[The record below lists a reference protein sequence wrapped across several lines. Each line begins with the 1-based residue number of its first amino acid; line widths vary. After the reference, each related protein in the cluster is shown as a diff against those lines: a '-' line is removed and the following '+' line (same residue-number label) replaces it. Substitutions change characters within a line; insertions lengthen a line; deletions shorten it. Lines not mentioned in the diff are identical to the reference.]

1 MKRILRSFFLLLL
14 VIAWSSNALAVTSP
28 YSYTFGKAKNADFTS
43 KNQTKKLGGID
54 WTLASDAKNIITSAN
69 SSGQQIGSNK
79 YPVKNA
85 TISTTA
91 IPGTIKSITVIAK
104 AASNDAKMSL
114 SVLVNN
120 VQYGNKIDLSRDES
134 NYEFKNNNN
143 LQSGKI
149 EIKFINSASK
159 GGFYIKNITVT
170 FEEGTSAT
178 ATTVSFPKESL
189 NLIDGEEAA
198 QGQEAVVKTGDKTLT
213 GATVT
218 YSFESA
224 DGIFEETTTDGL
236 FSLKAGTYGTG
247 KVTATFA
254 GGEIDGVT
262 YAKSSASYTVN
273 YSAAKTPALT
283 FSAANVTV
291 KQGEESSFV
300 KPTITFTDERGDD
313 ITAAADIIYIAS
325 PETVVKLDNEGNVTQ
340 WLAPGVATITATT
353 EYGKNYYDA
362 SYTLTYE
369 KVKLA
374 TTLTLDEG
382 LKTTGEIGETLDCPA
397 WTLKAGENVLS
408 GKTVVMTSDNKDVVK
423 VDGNRLKL
431 VAAGSANIILS
442 FKGDDD
448 YQSSK
453 TSYKLTVVDPN
464 AAEVTFDFSKPAAYG
479 DYEAPS
485 TNGSATYLEEGNT
498 LTSGVITITNVQN
511 GWTIRTDGSKGTN
524 KSRFHMYR
532 GTIQFRVYDNAVLTL
547 SAADGYVITGF
558 VYNSAKGEN
567 LTASTGS
574 YDNVNKKWTGTAKS
588 IELAINDAFQ
598 FENMTVTYSKL
609 PSIDLD
615 ESQNNAETISGNA
628 DKTVNVKLTRTLKAD
643 VWNTFCV
650 PFDVTVE
657 GSPLEGATIK
667 QIASVT
673 EKDDGAVINFENA
686 PATLEAGKAYL
697 VRTATAIVN
706 PTFNGVTVKNVDP
719 TNCSG
724 NEKYQLIG
732 IYSPLNIDA
741 SRYGKVFGINNQD
754 KLAKVKENTSIK
766 GMRAYF
772 LLANSATAA
781 KLNFGGELTGIDAV
795 DNGEAVMTGKV
806 YNLNGQYVGNS
817 LEGLKKGVYVVNG
830 KKVLK

>member
-14 VIAWSSNALAVTSP
+14 VIVWSSNALAQETLSVDFESKLATYTDWKFSNIVQSKAVTAHGG
-28 YSYTFGKAKNADFTS
+28 TFYGNTNGKTTAFV
-43 KNQTKKLGGID
+43 QT
-54 WTLASDAKNIITSAN
+54 KNIIAAPQQLTFYFSKESSNNNQNSFWKIQVSSNGSKWSDVKRVKAAPTKDVGVWTEVTQSLSEYTNVYVRVYYSGTSAFRC
-69 SSGQQIGSNK
+69 IDDVTLT
-79 YPVKNA
+79 Y
-85 TISTTA
+85 
-91 IPGTIKSITVIAK
+91 K
-104 AASNDAKMSL
+104 AAS
-114 SVLVNN
+114 
-120 VQYGNKIDLSRDES
+120 
-134 NYEFKNNNN
+134 
-143 LQSGKI
+143 
-149 EIKFINSASK
+149 
-159 GGFYIKNITVT
+159 
-170 FEEGTSAT
+170 SAT

-189 NLIDGEEAA
+189 NLIDGDEAA
-198 QGQEAVVKTGDKTLT
+198 QGQAAVVKAGEKILT

-224 DGIFEETTTDGL
+224 DGIFKETLASEGL
-236 FSLKAGTYGTG
+236 FSLNAGTYGTG
-247 KVTATFA
+247 KVTATFD

-262 YAKSSASYTVN
+262 YAKSSASYIVN
-273 YSAAKTPALT
+273 YSAAKTPSLT
-283 FSAANVTV
+283 FSVANVTV

-300 KPTITFTDERGDD
+300 KPTIKFTDERGDD
-313 ITAAADIIYIAS
+313 VTESAELTYSVS
-325 PETVVKLDNEGNVTQ
+325 PEGVVEIEKNSGDITK
-340 WLAPGVATITATT
+340 WLAPGVAKVQAHTD
-353 EYGKNYYDA
+353 YGYDA

-408 GKTVVMTSDNKDVVK
+408 GKTVVLTSDSKDVVK
-423 VDGNRLKL
+423 VDGNQLKL
-431 VAAGSANIILS
+431 VAAGSANITLS
-442 FKGDDD
+442 FNGDDD
-448 YQSSK
+448 YQSSNV
-453 TSYKLTVVDPN
+453 SYKLTVVDPN
-464 AAEVTFDFSKPAAYG
+464 ALVSTFDFVKNTYG
-479 DYEAPS
+479 YGRTDKLNKGEIISNRTPI
-485 TNGSATYLEEGNT
+485 TIVNTKNGSSTSTTFRNNDLRNYKDAILTINAAKGYLITKITMTGNRFLQLSLNDNNGTWNKERQTGEWLGSSSSVSFTNLGSDDGNT
-498 LTSGVITITNVQN
+498 VSYYTINIEYV
-511 GWTIRTDGSKGTN
+511 
-524 KSRFHMYR
+524 
-532 GTIQFRVYDNAVLTL
+532 AV
-547 SAADGYVITGF
+547 
-558 VYNSAKGEN
+558 KP
-567 LTASTGS
+567 
-574 YDNVNKKWTGTAKS
+574 
-588 IELAINDAFQ
+588 
-598 FENMTVTYSKL
+598 VT
-609 PSIDLD
+609 LD
-615 ESQNNAETISGNA
+615 ESQNNTETISGNA
-628 DKTVNVKLTRTLKAD
+628 DKTVNVNLTRTLKAD

-673 EKDDGAVINFENA
+673 EKDDGAVINFVDA
-686 PATLEAGKAYL
+686 PATLEAGNAYL
-697 VRTATAIVN
+697 VRTTTAIVN
-706 PTFNGVTVKNVDP
+706 PTFNGMTVKNVTP

>member
-1 MKRILRSFFLLLL
+1 MK
-14 VIAWSSNALAVTSP
+14 A
-28 YSYTFGKAKNADFTS
+28 
-43 KNQTKKLGGID
+43 
-54 WTLASDAKNIITSAN
+54 
-69 SSGQQIGSNK
+69 
-79 YPVKNA
+79 
-85 TISTTA
+85 
-91 IPGTIKSITVIAK
+91 
-104 AASNDAKMSL
+104 
-114 SVLVNN
+114 
-120 VQYGNKIDLSRDES
+120 
-134 NYEFKNNNN
+134 
-143 LQSGKI
+143 
-149 EIKFINSASK
+149 
-159 GGFYIKNITVT
+159 
-170 FEEGTSAT
+170 
-178 ATTVSFPKESL
+178 
-189 NLIDGEEAA
+189 GE
-198 QGQEAVVKTGDKTLT
+198 KTLT

-224 DGIFEETTTDGL
+224 DGIFEETLTDGT

-262 YAKSSASYTVN
+262 YAKSSASYIVN
-273 YSAAKTPALT
+273 YSAAKTPALK

-300 KPTITFTDERGDD
+300 KPTIKFTDERGDD
-313 ITAAADIIYIAS
+313 LTAAADIIYVAS

-353 EYGKNYYDA
+353 EYGNNYYDA

-408 GKTVVMTSDNKDVVK
+408 GKTVVLTSDNKDVVK
-423 VDGNRLKL
+423 VDGNQLKL
-431 VAAGSANIILS
+431 VAAGSANITLI

-448 YQSSK
+448 YQNSE
-453 TSYKLTVVDPN
+453 TFYKLTVVDPN
-464 AAEVTFDFSKPAAYG
+464 ALEVTFDFSKPADYG
-479 DYEAPS
+479 YVSPA
-485 TNGSATYLEEGNT
+485 TGNGTEIGVGKSIVSGNVS
-498 LTSGVITITNVQN
+498 LTVTKESSNA
-511 GWTIRTDGSKGTN
+511 
-524 KSRFHMYR
+524 KSRFWNSNEEITYR
-532 GTIQFRVYDNAVLTL
+532 IYEGTINTVSVPQ
-547 SAADGYVITGF
+547 GYVITAISITDNNNGK
-558 VYNSAKGEN
+558 SKLITIGEN
-567 LTASTGS
+567 KDNSDWTGS
-574 YDNVNKKWTGTAKS
+574 AQSVIITGTGKAVL
-588 IELAINDAFQ
+588 ET
-598 FENMTVTYSKL
+598 MTVAYSKL

-615 ESQNNAETISGNA
+615 ESKDNAGTISSNA
-628 DKTVNVKLTRTLKAD
+628 DKTVNVNLTRTLKAD

-650 PFDVTVE
+650 PFDVTVA
-657 GSPLEGATIK
+657 GSQLEGATIK
-667 QIASVT
+667 QIASVE
-673 EKDDGAVINFENA
+673 EKTDCAVINFEDA

-706 PTFNGVTVKNVDP
+706 PTFNGVTVKNVTP
-719 TNCSG
+719 ANCSG
-724 NEKYQLIG
+724 NANYQLIG

-754 KLAKVKENTSIK
+754 KLAKVKKDTSIK

-772 LLANSATAA
+772 LLANSAAAA

>member
-1 MKRILRSFFLLLL
+1 MK
-14 VIAWSSNALAVTSP
+14 A
-28 YSYTFGKAKNADFTS
+28 
-43 KNQTKKLGGID
+43 
-54 WTLASDAKNIITSAN
+54 
-69 SSGQQIGSNK
+69 
-79 YPVKNA
+79 
-85 TISTTA
+85 
-91 IPGTIKSITVIAK
+91 
-104 AASNDAKMSL
+104 
-114 SVLVNN
+114 
-120 VQYGNKIDLSRDES
+120 
-134 NYEFKNNNN
+134 
-143 LQSGKI
+143 
-149 EIKFINSASK
+149 
-159 GGFYIKNITVT
+159 
-170 FEEGTSAT
+170 
-178 ATTVSFPKESL
+178 
-189 NLIDGEEAA
+189 GE
-198 QGQEAVVKTGDKTLT
+198 KTLT

-408 GKTVVMTSDNKDVVK
+408 GKIVVMTSDNKDVVK

-673 EKDDGAVINFENA
+673 EKDDGAVINFVDA

-706 PTFNGVTVKNVDP
+706 PTFNGVTVKNVTP

-724 NEKYQLIG
+724 NDNYQLIG

-741 SRYGKVFGINNQD
+741 LLYGKVFGINNQD

>member
-1 MKRILRSFFLLLL
+1 MKRILRSFLTLLML
-14 VIAWSSNALAVTSP
+14 VVWASGFAADKT
-28 YSYTFGKAKNADFTS
+28 YSYTFVRGGVFTEAK
-43 KNQTKKLGGID
+43 QTKTLNGISWNFTAGGKTFQYD
-54 WTLASDAKNIITSAN
+54 GTLNLFRVGSKRTPADEITF
-69 SSGQQIGSNK
+69 
-79 YPVKNA
+79 
-85 TISTTA
+85 STNGFK
-91 IPGTIKSITVIAK
+91 GTIKSVNIEGRNDNSDGNAKVFVSVGGTAYSGTKQSFTTNIDSYTLTGASSGEVQIKITCTGKSGVLLKSIKVI
-104 AASNDAKMSL
+104 
-114 SVLVNN
+114 
-120 VQYGNKIDLSRDES
+120 Y
-134 NYEFKNNNN
+134 
-143 LQSGKI
+143 
-149 EIKFINSASK
+149 
-159 GGFYIKNITVT
+159 
-170 FEEGTSAT
+170 EEGTSAT

-189 NLIDGEEAA
+189 NLIDGDEAA
-198 QGQEAVVKTGDKTLT
+198 QGQTAVVKVGEKTLT

-300 KPTITFTDERGDD
+300 KPTIKFTDERGDD
-313 ITAAADIIYIAS
+313 VTAAADIIYNAS

-353 EYGKNYYDA
+353 EYGKNKYYDA

-397 WTLKAGENVLS
+397 WTLKAGENELS
-408 GKTVVMTSDNKDVVK
+408 GKTVVLTSNNEDAVK
-423 VDGNRLKL
+423 VDGNQLKL
-431 VAAGSANIILS
+431 VAAGSANITLS
-442 FKGDDD
+442 FNGDDD
-448 YQSSK
+448 YQSSNV
-453 TSYKLTVVDPN
+453 SYKLTVIDPN
-464 AAEVTFDFSKPAAYG
+464 AAEVTFDFTDPASLKYSNSETTNLKEG
-479 DYEAPS
+479 DKFVNGQITLTNKKNGS
-485 TNGSATYLEEGNT
+485 TNPVNRLFKSKTGFYLGFY
-498 LTSGVITITNVQN
+498 QN
-511 GWTIRTDGSKGTN
+511 GEMI
-524 KSRFHMYR
+524 
-532 GTIQFRVYDNAVLTL
+532 L
-547 SAADGYVITGF
+547 SAADGYTITG
-558 VYNSAKGEN
+558 V
-567 LTASTGS
+567 S
-574 YDNVNKKWTGTAKS
+574 YTIVDKNTLKINGVSGKEGWTGNAKS
-588 IELAINDAFQ
+588 VILSIDKGASATKIET
-598 FENMTVTYSKL
+598 MTVAYSKL
-609 PSIDLD
+609 SSIGLD
-615 ESQNNAETISGNA
+615 ESKDNAETISGNA

-650 PFDVTVE
+650 PFDVTVA

-667 QIASVT
+667 QIASVE
-673 EKDDGAVINFENA
+673 EKTDGAVINFEDA

-706 PTFNGVTVKNVDP
+706 PTFNGVTVKNVVP
-719 TNCSG
+719 TNCSR
-724 NEKYQLIG
+724 NENYQLIG

-741 SRYGKVFGINNQD
+741 SLYGKVFGINNQD
-754 KLAKVKENTSIK
+754 KLAKVMKDTSIK

>member
-14 VIAWSSNALAVTSP
+14 VIVWSSNALAVTSP
-28 YSYTFGKAKNADFTS
+28 YSYTFGKAQNADFTS
-43 KNQTKKLGGID
+43 KNQTTKLGGID
-54 WTLASDAKNIITSAN
+54 WTLASDAKTIITSAN

-91 IPGTIKSITVIAK
+91 IPGTIKSITVTAK
-104 AASNDAKMSL
+104 AASKDAKMSL

-120 VQYGNKIDLSRDES
+120 VQYGNKIDLSTDES

-149 EIKFINSASK
+149 EIKFVNSASK

-189 NLIDGEEAA
+189 NLIDGDKAT
-198 QGQEAVVKTGDKTLT
+198 QGQAAVVKAGEKILT

-224 DGIFEETTTDGL
+224 DGIFKETLASEGL
-236 FSLKAGTYGTG
+236 FSLNAGTYGTG
-247 KVTATFA
+247 KVTATFD
-254 GGEIDGVT
+254 GGEIGGVT

-300 KPTITFTDERGDD
+300 KPTIKFTDERGDD
-313 ITAAADIIYIAS
+313 VTESAELTYSVS
-325 PETVVKLDNEGNVTQ
+325 PEGVVEIDKNSGDITK
-340 WLAPGVATITATT
+340 WLAPGVATVKAHTD
-353 EYGKNYYDA
+353 YGYDA
-362 SYTLTYE
+362 SYTLTYK

-382 LKTTGEIGETLDCPA
+382 LKTTGKIGETLDCPA
-397 WTLKAGENVLS
+397 WTLKAGETVLS
-408 GKTVVMTSDNKDVVK
+408 GKTVVLTSDNDDAVK
-423 VDGNRLKL
+423 VDGNQLKL
-431 VAAGSANIILS
+431 VAAGSANISLS
-442 FKGDDD
+442 FNGDDD
-448 YQSSK
+448 YQSSNV
-453 TSYKLTVVDPN
+453 SYKLTVVDPN
-464 AAEVTFDFSKPAAYG
+464 ALVSTFDFVKNTYG
-479 DYEAPS
+479 YGRTEKLNKGDIISNRTPI
-485 TNGSATYLEEGNT
+485 TIVNTKNGSSTSTTFRNNDLRNYKDAILTINAAKGYL
-498 LTSGVITITNVQN
+498 ITKITMT
-511 GWTIRTDGSKGTN
+511 G
-524 KSRFHMYR
+524 SRFLQLSLNDNN
-532 GTIQFRVYDNAVLTL
+532 GTWNNERQTGEWLGSSSSVSFTNLGNSDDGNAVSYYTINIE
-547 SAADGYVITGF
+547 YVA
-558 VYNSAKGEN
+558 VKP
-567 LTASTGS
+567 
-574 YDNVNKKWTGTAKS
+574 
-588 IELAINDAFQ
+588 
-598 FENMTVTYSKL
+598 VT
-609 PSIDLD
+609 LD

-628 DKTVNVKLTRTLKAD
+628 DKTVNVNLTRTLKAD

-650 PFDVTVE
+650 PFDVTVAD
-657 GSPLEGATIK
+657 SPLKDATIK

-673 EKDDGAVINFENA
+673 EKDDGAVINFEDA
-686 PATLEAGKAYL
+686 PATLVAGKAYL
-697 VRTATAIVN
+697 VRTTTAIEN
-706 PTFNGVTVKNVDP
+706 PTFNGVTVKNVTP

-732 IYSPLNIDA
+732 IYNPLNIDA
-741 SRYGKVFGINNQD
+741 SLYGKVFGINNQD

>member
-1 MKRILRSFFLLLL
+1 MKRILRSFLTLLML
-14 VIAWSSNALAVTSP
+14 VVWASGFAADKT
-28 YSYTFGKAKNADFTS
+28 YSYTFVRGGVFTEAK
-43 KNQTKKLGGID
+43 QTKTLNGISWNFTAGGKTFQYDGTLKLFRVGSKRTPAD
-54 WTLASDAKNIITSAN
+54 EITF
-69 SSGQQIGSNK
+69 
-79 YPVKNA
+79 
-85 TISTTA
+85 STNGFK
-91 IPGTIKSITVIAK
+91 GTIKSVSIEGRNDNSDGNAKVFVSVGGTAYSGTKQSFTTTIDSYTLTGASSGDVQIKITCTGKSGVLLKSIKVI
-104 AASNDAKMSL
+104 
-114 SVLVNN
+114 
-120 VQYGNKIDLSRDES
+120 Y
-134 NYEFKNNNN
+134 
-143 LQSGKI
+143 
-149 EIKFINSASK
+149 
-159 GGFYIKNITVT
+159 
-170 FEEGTSAT
+170 EEGTSAT
-178 ATTVSFPKESL
+178 ATTVSFQKKSL
-189 NLIDGEEAA
+189 NLIDGDEAA
-198 QGQEAVVKTGDKTLT
+198 QSQKAVVKAGEKTLT

-247 KVTATFA
+247 KVTATFD

-283 FSAANVTV
+283 FSVANVTV

-300 KPTITFTDERGDD
+300 KPTIKFTDERGDD
-313 ITAAADIIYIAS
+313 VTAAADIIYTVS

-464 AAEVTFDFSKPAAYG
+464 AADVTFDFSKPAAYG

-609 PSIDLD
+609 PSIGLD
-615 ESQNNAETISGNA
+615 ESKDNTETISGNA

-650 PFDVTVE
+650 PFDVTVA

-667 QIASVT
+667 QIASVE
-673 EKDDGAVINFENA
+673 EKTDGAVINFKDA

-706 PTFNGVTVKNVDP
+706 PTFNGVTVKNVTP

-724 NEKYQLIG
+724 NDNYQLIG

-741 SRYGKVFGINNQD
+741 LLYGKVFGINNQD

>member
-14 VIAWSSNALAVTSP
+14 VIVWSSNALAQETLSVDFESKLATYTDWKFSNIVQSKAVTAHGG
-28 YSYTFGKAKNADFTS
+28 TFYGNTNGKTTAFV
-43 KNQTKKLGGID
+43 QT
-54 WTLASDAKNIITSAN
+54 KNIIAAPQQLTFYFSKESSNNNQNSFWKIQVSSNGSKWSDVKRVKAAPTKDVGVWTEVTQSLSEYTNVYVRVYYSGTSA
-69 SSGQQIGSNK
+69 IRCIDDVTLTYK
-79 YPVKNA
+79 V
-85 TISTTA
+85 
-91 IPGTIKSITVIAK
+91 
-104 AASNDAKMSL
+104 AS
-114 SVLVNN
+114 
-120 VQYGNKIDLSRDES
+120 
-134 NYEFKNNNN
+134 
-143 LQSGKI
+143 
-149 EIKFINSASK
+149 
-159 GGFYIKNITVT
+159 
-170 FEEGTSAT
+170 SAT

-189 NLIDGEEAA
+189 NLIDGDKAT
-198 QGQEAVVKTGDKTLT
+198 QGQAAVVKAGEKILT

-224 DGIFEETTTDGL
+224 AGIFKETLASEGL
-236 FSLKAGTYGTG
+236 FSLNAGTYGTG

-300 KPTITFTDERGDD
+300 KPTIKFTDERGDD
-313 ITAAADIIYIAS
+313 VTESAELTYSVS
-325 PETVVKLDNEGNVTQ
+325 PEGVVEIDKNSGDITK
-340 WLAPGVATITATT
+340 WLAPGVATVKAHTD
-353 EYGKNYYDA
+353 YGYDYDA

-374 TTLTLDEG
+374 TTLTLNEG
-382 LKTTGEIGETLDCPA
+382 LKTTGEIDETLDCPA
-397 WTLKAGENVLS
+397 WTLKAGDNVLS
-408 GKTVVMTSDNKDVVK
+408 GKTVALTSDNDDVVK
-423 VDGNRLKL
+423 VDGNQLKL
-431 VAAGSANIILS
+431 VAAGSANITLS
-442 FKGDDD
+442 FNGDDD
-448 YQSSK
+448 YQSSNV
-453 TSYKLTVVDPN
+453 SYKLTVVDPN
-464 AAEVTFDFSKPAAYG
+464 ALVSTFDFVNNTYG
-479 DYEAPS
+479 YGRTEKLNKGEIISNRTPI
-485 TNGSATYLEEGNT
+485 TIVNTKNGSHTQTTFTNTDLRNYKDAILTINAAKGYLITKITMTGKRFLQLSLNDNNGTWNNKKDTTGEW
-498 LTSGVITITNVQN
+498 SGSSSSVSFTNLGSN
-511 GWTIRTDGSKGTN
+511 DG
-524 KSRFHMYR
+524 
-532 GTIQFRVYDNAVLTL
+532 NAVSYYTINIE
-547 SAADGYVITGF
+547 YVA
-558 VYNSAKGEN
+558 VKP
-567 LTASTGS
+567 
-574 YDNVNKKWTGTAKS
+574 
-588 IELAINDAFQ
+588 
-598 FENMTVTYSKL
+598 VT
-609 PSIDLD
+609 LD
-615 ESQNNAETISGNA
+615 ESQDNAETILGNA

-650 PFDVTVE
+650 PFDVTVA

-741 SRYGKVFGINNQD
+741 SLYGKVFGINNQD

>member
-1 MKRILRSFFLLLL
+1 MATYTDWKF
-14 VIAWSSNALAVTSP
+14 SNIVQSKAVTAHGG
-28 YSYTFGKAKNADFTS
+28 TFYGNTNGKTTAFV
-43 KNQTKKLGGID
+43 QT
-54 WTLASDAKNIITSAN
+54 KNIIAAPQQLTFYFSKESSNNNQNSFWKIQVSSNGSKWSDVKRVKAAPTKDVGVWTEVTQSLSEYTNVYVRVYYSGTSA
-69 SSGQQIGSNK
+69 IRCIDDVTLTYK
-79 YPVKNA
+79 V
-85 TISTTA
+85 
-91 IPGTIKSITVIAK
+91 
-104 AASNDAKMSL
+104 AS
-114 SVLVNN
+114 
-120 VQYGNKIDLSRDES
+120 
-134 NYEFKNNNN
+134 
-143 LQSGKI
+143 
-149 EIKFINSASK
+149 
-159 GGFYIKNITVT
+159 
-170 FEEGTSAT
+170 SAT

-189 NLIDGEEAA
+189 NLIDGDKAT
-198 QGQEAVVKTGDKTLT
+198 QGQAAVVKAGEKILT

-224 DGIFEETTTDGL
+224 AGIFKETLASEGL
-236 FSLKAGTYGTG
+236 FSLNAGTYGTG

-262 YAKSSASYTVN
+262 YAKSSASYIVN
-273 YSAAKTPALT
+273 YSAAKTPALA

-291 KQGEESSFV
+291 KQGEEASFV
-300 KPTITFTDERGDD
+300 KPTIKFTDERGDD
-313 ITAAADIIYIAS
+313 VTESAELTYSVS
-325 PETVVKLDNEGNVTQ
+325 PEGVVEIDKNSGDITK
-340 WLAPGVATITATT
+340 WLAPGVATVKAHTD
-353 EYGKNYYDA
+353 YGYDA

-374 TTLTLDEG
+374 TTLTLNEG
-382 LKTTGEIGETLDCPA
+382 LKTTGEIDETLDCPA
-397 WTLKAGENVLS
+397 WTLKAGDNVLS
-408 GKTVVMTSDNKDVVK
+408 GKTVALTSDNDDVVK
-423 VDGNRLKL
+423 VDGNQLKL
-431 VAAGSANIILS
+431 VAAGSANITLS
-442 FKGDDD
+442 FNGDDD
-448 YQSSK
+448 YQSSNV
-453 TSYKLTVVDPN
+453 SYKLTVVDPN
-464 AAEVTFDFSKPAAYG
+464 ALVSTFDFVNNTYG
-479 DYEAPS
+479 YGRTEKLNKGEIISNRTPI
-485 TNGSATYLEEGNT
+485 TIVNTKNGSHTQTTFTNTDLRNYKDAILTINAAKGYLITKITMTGKRFLQLSLNDNNGTWNNKKDTTGEW
-498 LTSGVITITNVQN
+498 SGSSSSVSFTNLGSN
-511 GWTIRTDGSKGTN
+511 DG
-524 KSRFHMYR
+524 
-532 GTIQFRVYDNAVLTL
+532 NAVSYYTINIE
-547 SAADGYVITGF
+547 YVA
-558 VYNSAKGEN
+558 VKP
-567 LTASTGS
+567 
-574 YDNVNKKWTGTAKS
+574 
-588 IELAINDAFQ
+588 
-598 FENMTVTYSKL
+598 VT
-609 PSIDLD
+609 LD
-615 ESQNNAETISGNA
+615 ESQDNAETISGNA

-724 NEKYQLIG
+724 NENYQLIG
-732 IYSPLNIDA
+732 IYSPLKIDA
-741 SRYGKVFGINNQD
+741 SLYGKVFGINNQD

-795 DNGEAVMTGKV
+795 DNSEAVMTGKV

>member
-1 MKRILRSFFLLLL
+1 MVELFM
-14 VIAWSSNALAVTSP
+14 VIQTN
-28 YSYTFGKAKNADFTS
+28 GKTTAFV
-43 KNQTKKLGGID
+43 QT
-54 WTLASDAKNIITSAN
+54 KNIIAAPQQLTFYFSKESSNNNQNSFWKIQVSSNGSKWSDVKRVKAAPTKDVGVWTEVTQSLSEYTNVYVRVYYSGTSA
-69 SSGQQIGSNK
+69 IRCIDDVTLT
-79 YPVKNA
+79 Y
-85 TISTTA
+85 
-91 IPGTIKSITVIAK
+91 K
-104 AASNDAKMSL
+104 AAS
-114 SVLVNN
+114 
-120 VQYGNKIDLSRDES
+120 
-134 NYEFKNNNN
+134 
-143 LQSGKI
+143 
-149 EIKFINSASK
+149 
-159 GGFYIKNITVT
+159 
-170 FEEGTSAT
+170 SAT
-178 ATTVSFPKESL
+178 ATTVSFQKESL
-189 NLIDGEEAA
+189 NLIDGDEAA
-198 QGQEAVVKTGDKTLT
+198 QGQAAVVKAGEKTLT

-218 YSFESA
+218 YSFDSA
-224 DGIFEETTTDGL
+224 DGIFKETLASDGL

-300 KPTITFTDERGDD
+300 KPTIKFTDERGDD
-313 ITAAADIIYIAS
+313 VTAAADIIYNAS
-325 PETVVKLDNEGNVTQ
+325 PETVVKLDDEGNVTQ
-340 WLAPGVATITATT
+340 WLAPGVATITAMT
-353 EYGKNYYDA
+353 EYGNKYYDA

-408 GKTVVMTSDNKDVVK
+408 GKTVVLTSDSKDVVK
-423 VDGNRLKL
+423 VDGNQLKL
-431 VAAGSANIILS
+431 VAAGSANITLS
-442 FKGDDD
+442 FNGDDD
-448 YQSSK
+448 YQSSNV
-453 TSYKLTVVDPN
+453 SYKLTVVDPN
-464 AAEVTFDFSKPAAYG
+464 ALVSTFDFVKNTYG
-479 DYEAPS
+479 YGRTDKLNKGEIISNRTPI
-485 TNGSATYLEEGNT
+485 TIVNTKNGSSTSTTFRNNDLRNYKDAILTINAAKGYLITKITMTGNRFLQLSLNDNNGT
-498 LTSGVITITNVQN
+498 WNKERQTGEWLGSSSSVSFTNL
-511 GWTIRTDGSKGTN
+511 GSDDG
-524 KSRFHMYR
+524 
-532 GTIQFRVYDNAVLTL
+532 NAVSYYTINIE
-547 SAADGYVITGF
+547 YVA
-558 VYNSAKGEN
+558 VKP
-567 LTASTGS
+567 
-574 YDNVNKKWTGTAKS
+574 
-588 IELAINDAFQ
+588 
-598 FENMTVTYSKL
+598 VT
-609 PSIDLD
+609 LD
-615 ESQNNAETISGNA
+615 ESQNNTETISGNA

-650 PFDVTVE
+650 PFDVIVAD
-657 GSPLEGATIK
+657 SPLKDATIK

-673 EKDDGAVINFENA
+673 EKDDGAVINFVDA

-697 VRTATAIVN
+697 VRTAKAIVN
-706 PTFNGVTVKNVDP
+706 PTFNGVTVKNVTP

-724 NEKYQLIG
+724 NANYQLIG

-741 SRYGKVFGINNQD
+741 SLYGNVFGINNQD
-754 KLAKVKENTSIK
+754 KLAKVMKDTSIK

>member
-1 MKRILRSFFLLLL
+1 ML
-14 VIAWSSNALAVTSP
+14 VVWVSGFAQEVTL
-28 YSYTFGKAKNADFTS
+28 DFTNATKDWGITTTATTKATKFTNGTYTIEAS
-43 KNQTKKLGGID
+43 KGFKQQGKGVLLGKEGATLTLPAFDFDVEKIVVRKNTGSVSGRVTQNIFVGTQKVSTQTTGAGKDQTYKI
-54 WTLASDAKNIITSAN
+54 DAKYQAAGNIYVLKVTNDNNTQFSKIE
-69 SSGQQIGSNK
+69 I
-79 YPVKNA
+79 Y
-85 TISTTA
+85 
-91 IPGTIKSITVIAK
+91 K
-104 AASNDAKMSL
+104 AASS
-114 SVLVNN
+114 
-120 VQYGNKIDLSRDES
+120 E
-134 NYEFKNNNN
+134 
-143 LQSGKI
+143 
-149 EIKFINSASK
+149 
-159 GGFYIKNITVT
+159 
-170 FEEGTSAT
+170 T

-189 NLIDGEEAA
+189 NLIDGDKAT
-198 QGQEAVVKTGDKTLT
+198 QGQAATVKAGDKTLT

-224 DGIFEETTTDGL
+224 DGIFKETLASEGL
-236 FSLKAGTYGTG
+236 FSLNAGTYGTG
-247 KVTATFA
+247 KVTATFD

-262 YAKSSASYTVN
+262 YAKSSASYIVN
-273 YSAAKTPALT
+273 YSAAKTPALK

-313 ITAAADIIYIAS
+313 VTESAELTYSVS
-325 PETVVKLDNEGNVTQ
+325 PEGVVEIDKNSGDITN
-340 WLAPGVATITATT
+340 WLAPGVATVKAHTD
-353 EYGKNYYDA
+353 YGYDA
-362 SYTLTYE
+362 FYTLTYE

-408 GKTVVMTSDNKDVVK
+408 GKTVVLTSENEDVVK
-423 VDGNRLKL
+423 VDGNQLKL
-431 VAAGSANIILS
+431 VAAGSAKITLS
-442 FKGDDD
+442 FNSDDD
-448 YQSSK
+448 YQSSE
-453 TSYKLTVVDPN
+453 TYYTLTVVDPN
-464 AAEVTFDFSKPAAYG
+464 AAEVTFDFTDPASLKYPNSETTNLKEG
-479 DYEAPS
+479 DKFVKEPISLTNKKNGS
-485 TNGSATYLEEGNT
+485 TNPVNRLFKSKTGFYLGFY
-498 LTSGVITITNVQN
+498 QN
-511 GWTIRTDGSKGTN
+511 GE
-524 KSRFHMYR
+524 M
-532 GTIQFRVYDNAVLTL
+532 VL
-547 SAADGYVITGF
+547 SAADGYTITG
-558 VYNSAKGEN
+558 VSYTIVEKTSNTLKINGNSGEE
-567 LTASTGS
+567 G
-574 YDNVNKKWTGTAKS
+574 WTGNAKS
-588 IELAINDAFQ
+588 LILSIDKGASATKIET
-598 FENMTVTYSKL
+598 MTVAYSKVS
-609 PSIDLD
+609 SIALD

-650 PFDVTVE
+650 PFDVTVA

-667 QIASVT
+667 QIASVE
-673 EKDDGAVINFENA
+673 EKTDCAVINFENA

-706 PTFNGVTVKNVDP
+706 PTFNGVTVKNVTP
-719 TNCSG
+719 ANYSG
-724 NEKYQLIG
+724 NENYQLIG

-741 SRYGKVFGINNQD
+741 SLYGKVFGINNQD
-754 KLAKVKENTSIK
+754 KLAKVMKDTSIK